1 MLALFRASNDHH
13 KESTNIKM
21 CNVSILTG
29 LRLMNV
35 GYSSSEQA
43 DISPEQARAIA
54 VNGG

>member
-13 KESTNIKM
+13 KEGTNIKM

-54 VNGG
+54 VNG